1 MKFRHYLE
9 TISGIEIYP
18 LLSMFVFLAFFT
30 LLIVYVIKAKKKDIE
45 ELENIPLK

>member
-9 TISGIEIYP
+9 TIAGIEIYP
-18 LLSMFVFLAFFT
+18 MLSMLVFLLFFIV
-30 LLIVYVIKAKKKDIE
+30 LIVYVIRVRKRDIE